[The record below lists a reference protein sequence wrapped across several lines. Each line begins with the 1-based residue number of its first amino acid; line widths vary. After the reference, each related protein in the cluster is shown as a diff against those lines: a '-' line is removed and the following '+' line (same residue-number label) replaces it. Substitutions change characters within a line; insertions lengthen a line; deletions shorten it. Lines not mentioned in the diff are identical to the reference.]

1 MKKNI
6 RLLFVAAALFCG
18 ANQYVTAQES
28 VEKGNEFYDYFQ
40 FKEAIK
46 EYEFALKNN
55 RTVKNEAHI
64 LKRLAYSYLYTFQ
77 YSKAETKFNELVRL
91 GDKKAAPAVYLD
103 YGNVL
108 KIQGKYDRA
117 KDQYAYYN
125 TLVKSDSYSS
135 FLTRSLNW
143 AIKNQDSINKKVH
156 VGVTNLDVSGQSL
169 GYCFFDNGLI
179 YAHAKDTNY
188 NEFTTLFNLGFV
200 TRVDS
205 VTFTKGDDVVSD
217 INFPFNEGSPSL
229 SPDGETLYFTATGAK
244 VKEGEIRKSGIKETS
259 TDGVSNLR
267 LYSSKLENGKFTG
280 VYELPFNDKNFNYI
294 HPTVSAD
301 GNTLYFASD
310 MPGGYGGLDIY
321 KVTRNADGT
330 WTTPINLGEKVNT
343 TEQEGFPFL
352 VGDKLYFASKGHVGF
367 GGYDIFVT
375 TIGNNFT
382 LSNPQNMGKPFNT
395 SKDDMAFVLDKDGT
409 TGYLSSN
416 RDSDNGMDKVY
427 FFNSNYT
434 PAPVKTIMPKIDT
447 AQATLAKV
455 ENNLKKDAAA
465 VAITPKTVLPKTDAI
480 KDLAAKKETTVK
492 KETANTVTIKIEE
505 DKTVSNAL
513 SGKMVMVANG
523 YFKFN
528 SSNLPAD
535 LKAFNDVLSLWK
547 VDKRATIEII
557 ATTDCRGSEQY
568 NLMLSRKRALA
579 AERFFKLKGVPA
591 NKITAIGTGEEVTE
605 QKCTECEKCTEEMHQ
620 ENRKVQIILRK

>member
-6 RLLFVAAALFCG
+6 RLLFIAAALFCG
-18 ANQYVTAQES
+18 VNQHVTAQES
-28 VEKGNEFYDYFQ
+28 VEKGNEFYDFFQ

-55 RTVKNEAHI
+55 RTIKNEAHI

-77 YSKAETKFNELVRL
+77 YSKAETKFSELVKL

-108 KIQGKYDRA
+108 KILGKYDKA

-125 TLVKSDSYSS
+125 TLMKSDSYSA
-135 FLTRSLNW
+135 FLNRSLNW
-143 AIKNQDSINKKVH
+143 AIKNQDSINKKVY

-205 VTFTKGDDVVSD
+205 VTFTKGDDVLSD
-217 INFPFNEGSPSL
+217 INFPFNEGSPFL
-229 SPDGETLYFTATGAK
+229 APDGETLYFTATGAK
-244 VKEGEIRKSGIKETS
+244 IKEGEIRKSGIKETS

-267 LYSSKLENGKFTG
+267 LYGSKLANGKFTG
-280 VYELPFNDKNFNYI
+280 VFELPFNDKNFNYI

-321 KVTRNADGT
+321 KVTRNTDGT

-352 VGDKLYFASKGHVGF
+352 VNDKLYFASKGHVGF

-416 RDSDNGMDKVY
+416 RDSENGMDKVY
-427 FFNSNYT
+427 YFNTNYT
-434 PAPVKTIMPKIDT
+434 PVPKKTILPKADT
-447 AQATLAKV
+447 TTVTLAKA
-455 ENNLKKDAAA
+455 EPTLKKDAAKS
-465 VAITPKTVLPKTDAI
+465 IS
-480 KDLAAKKETTVK
+480 
-492 KETANTVTIKIEE
+492 IKIEE
-505 DKTVSNAL
+505 DKEVSNKL
-513 SGKMVMVANG
+513 TGKLILVTNG

-528 SSNLPAD
+528 SSILPSD
-535 LKAFNDVLSLWK
+535 LKAFNDVYDLWK
-547 VDKRATIEII
+547 TDKSARIEIV

-568 NLMLSRKRALA
+568 NLALSKKRALA
-579 AERFFKLKGVPA
+579 AQKFFVQKGVPT

-605 QKCTECEKCTEEMHQ
+605 QKCTDCDQCTEEMHQ

>member
-6 RLLFVAAALFCG
+6 KLLLVAAALFWG
-18 ANQYVTAQES
+18 TNQQVTAQES
-28 VEKGNEFYDYFQ
+28 VEKGNEFYDFFQ

-55 RTVKNEAHI
+55 RSVKNEAHI

-77 YSKAETKFNELVRL
+77 YSKAEAKFNELVRL
-91 GDKKAAPAVYLD
+91 GDKKAAPSVYLD

-108 KIQGKYDRA
+108 KIQGKYDKA

-125 TLVKSDSYSS
+125 TLMKSDSYSA

-143 AIKNQDSINKKVH
+143 AIKNQDSVNKKIY
-156 VGVTNLDVSGQSL
+156 VGLTNIDVSGQSL

-188 NEFTTLFNLGFV
+188 NEFTTLFDLGFI

-217 INFPFNEGSPSL
+217 INFPFNEGSPCL
-229 SPDGETLYFTATGAK
+229 APDGETLYFTATGAK
-244 VKEGEIRKSGIKETS
+244 VKEGEIRKSGSGQTS
-259 TDGVSNLR
+259 ADGVSNLR
-267 LYSSKLENGKFTG
+267 LYSSKLEGGKFTSI
-280 VYELPFNDKNFNYI
+280 YELPFNDKNFNYI

-367 GGYDIFVT
+367 GGYDLFVT
-375 TIGNNFT
+375 TIGHNFT
-382 LSNPQNMGKPFNT
+382 LSNPQNMGKPFNS
-395 SKDDMAFVLDKDGT
+395 SKDDMAFVLDKDGVS
-409 TGYLSSN
+409 GYLSSN
-416 RDSDNGMDKVY
+416 RDSDNGIDKVY
-427 FFNSNYT
+427 YFNTNYT
-434 PAPVKTIMPKIDT
+434 PAPKKTILPKADT
-447 AQATLAKV
+447 TMVTLAKV
-455 ENNLKKDAAA
+455 ELTLKKEA
-465 VAITPKTVLPKTDAI
+465 VK
-480 KDLAAKKETTVK
+480 
-492 KETANTVTIKIEE
+492 NTNIKIEE
-505 DKTVSNAL
+505 DKTATDAL
-513 SGKMVMVANG
+513 AGKMLLVTQG

-535 LKAFNDVLSLWK
+535 LKPFNDVLNLWK
-547 VDKRATIEII
+547 IDKRATIEIV

-568 NLMLSRKRALA
+568 NLALSRKRAAA
-579 AERFFKLKGVPA
+579 AERFFRLKGVPA
-591 NKITAIGTGEEVTE
+591 NKITAIGTGEEVTD
-605 QKCTECEKCTEEMHQ
+605 QKCTDCEQCTEEMHQ
-620 ENRKVQIILRK
+620 ENRKVQIILKR

>member
-6 RLLFVAAALFCG
+6 RLLFVAAALFLS

-108 KIQGKYDRA
+108 KIQGKYDKA

-465 VAITPKTVLPKTDAI
+465 VANTPKTVLPKTDAI

-513 SGKMVMVANG
+513 NGKMVMVANG

>member
-55 RTVKNEAHI
+55 RTVTNEAHI

-143 AIKNQDSINKKVH
+143 AIKNQDSINKNVH

-217 INFPFNEGSPSL
+217 INFPFNEGSPCL

-492 KETANTVTIKIEE
+492 KETTNTVTIKIEE

-605 QKCTECEKCTEEMHQ
+605 QKCTECERCTEEMHQ

>member
-6 RLLFVAAALFCG
+6 KLLLVAAALFCG
-18 ANQYVTAQES
+18 THQYVTAQES

-77 YSKAETKFNELVRL
+77 YSRAEAKFNELVKL

-108 KIQGKYDRA
+108 KIQGKYDKA

-125 TLVKSDSYSS
+125 TLMKSDSYSA
-135 FLTRSLNW
+135 FLTRSLSW
-143 AIKNQDSINKKVH
+143 AIKNQDSINKKVY
-156 VGVTNLDVSGQSL
+156 VGVTNIDVSGQSL

-188 NEFTTLFNLGFV
+188 NEFTTLFDLGFV

-205 VTFTKGDDVVSD
+205 VTFTKGDDVVSE
-217 INFPFNEGSPSL
+217 INFPFNEGSPCL
-229 SPDGETLYFTATGAK
+229 SPDGETMYFTATGAK

-267 LYSSKLENGKFTG
+267 LYSSKLVNGKFTG
-280 VYELPFNDKNFNYI
+280 VFELPFNDKNFNYI
-294 HPTVSAD
+294 HPTVTAD

-330 WTTPINLGEKVNT
+330 WTTPINLGEKVNSS
-343 TEQEGFPFL
+343 EQEGFPFL

-375 TIGNNFT
+375 TIGSNFS
-382 LSNPQNMGKPFNT
+382 LSNPQNMGRPFNT
-395 SKDDMAFVLDKDGT
+395 SKDDMAFVLDKDGI

-416 RDSDNGMDKVY
+416 RDSDNGIDKVY
-427 FFNSNYT
+427 YFNTNYT
-434 PAPVKTIMPKIDT
+434 PAPEKTTLPKADT
-447 AQATLAKV
+447 TMVTLAKV
-455 ENNLKKDAAA
+455 EPTLKKDAD
-465 VAITPKTVLPKTDAI
+465 KS
-480 KDLAAKKETTVK
+480 
-492 KETANTVTIKIEE
+492 VTIKIEE
-505 DKTVSNAL
+505 DKNVSNAF
-513 SGKMVMVANG
+513 SGKMILVTNG

-535 LKAFNDVLSLWK
+535 LKAFNHVFTLWK
-547 VDKRATIEII
+547 TDKSARIEIV

-568 NLMLSRKRALA
+568 NLALSKRRAVA

-605 QKCTECEKCTEEMHQ
+605 QKCTDCEQCTEEMHQ